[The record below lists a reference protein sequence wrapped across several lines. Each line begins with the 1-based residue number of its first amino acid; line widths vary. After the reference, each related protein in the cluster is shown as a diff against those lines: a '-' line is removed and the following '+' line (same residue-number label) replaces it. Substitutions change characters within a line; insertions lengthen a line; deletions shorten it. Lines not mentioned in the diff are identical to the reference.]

1 MAKLTNSFASPG
13 VPMAAPA
20 LIETKNL
27 LAPGKAGPQETQR
40 VLSICNACR
49 YCEGMCPVFSTLAN
63 YREPVEAEYDYLANL
78 CHNCGACFDVCQYA
92 EPHPFALHVPNVLA
106 EQRLHSY
113 ERFAWPPMFARGLR
127 AEPKTLV
134 VGLLALLL
142 VLLLALGLVL
152 GGDGLWTSYTD
163 QGSFYAVMPHSVMV
177 LLGGGTFG
185 FAMLSLGI
193 SIYKFAR
200 HLELDVNALSHW
212 RVWVTALSAAATL
225 RYLGDAQGCQSL
237 SASQPAW
244 RRRWHH
250 VMAYGFALCFASTCV
265 ATLYHY
271 GFGWI
276 APYAW
281 SSLPVILGGLGGLG
295 LVLGPIGLVYL
306 KWTEWT
312 DLQQAVPII
321 GSKVS
326 ATAGDLTSSLATESP
341 ASEQLNLSFLLLLAW
356 VSATGLALLIGRDH
370 ASMPVI
376 LAVHLA
382 AVFCLFLLLP
392 FSKFVHAP
400 YRLLA
405 LLKHSR
411 SIGPSS

>member
-1 MAKLTNSFASPG
+1 MGKLTNSFSSPG
-13 VPMAAPA
+13 VLLADPA

-27 LAPGKAGPQETQR
+27 LAPGNAGPQETQR
-40 VLSICNACR
+40 VLSVCNACR

-63 YREPVEAEYDYLANL
+63 YREPALAEFDYLANL

-113 ERFAWPPMFARGLR
+113 EHFAWPSMFARGLR
-127 AEPKTLV
+127 AQPKVMV
-134 VGLLALLL
+134 VGLLALLS
-142 VLLLALGLVL
+142 VLLLGLGLVL
-152 GGDGLWTSYTD
+152 GGAGLWVSYAE
-163 QGSFYAVMPHSVMV
+163 QGSFYAVMPHTVMV

-185 FAMLSLGI
+185 FAMLSLAV
-193 SIYKFAR
+193 SIYRFAR
-200 HLELDVNALSHW
+200 HIELDVAVLSSW

-237 SASQPAW
+237 SESQPAW
-244 RRRWHH
+244 RRGWHH
-250 VMAYGFALCFASTCV
+250 LMAYGFALCFASTCV

-271 GFGWI
+271 GFGLI

-295 LVLGPIGLVYL
+295 LVVGPVGLVYL
-306 KWTEWT
+306 KWADRQKTVPPI
-312 DLQQAVPII
+312 VPIT
-321 GSKVS
+321 VS
-326 ATAGDLTSSLATESP
+326 TTDESRPSPATESP
-341 ASEQLNLSFLLLLAW
+341 GAEQLNLSFLLLLAW

-405 LLKHSR
+405 LLKHSA
-411 SIGPSS
+411 SVPPSS

>member
-1 MAKLTNSFASPG
+1 MVAD
-13 VPMAAPA
+13 PA

-27 LAPGKAGPQETQR
+27 LAPGNAGLEETQR
-40 VLSICNACR
+40 VLSVCNACR
-49 YCEGMCPVFSTLAN
+49 YCEGMCPVFSTLAS
-63 YREPVEAEYDYLANL
+63 YREPALAEFDYLANL

-106 EQRLHSY
+106 EQRLDSY
-113 ERFAWPPMFARGLR
+113 ERFAWPVMFAQGLR
-127 AEPKTLV
+127 AQPKVMV
-134 VGLLALLL
+134 VGLLALLS
-142 VLLLALGLVL
+142 VLLLGLGLVL
-152 GGDGLWTSYTD
+152 GGAGLWTSYAE
-163 QGSFYAVMPHSVMV
+163 QGSFYAVMPHAVMV

-185 FAMLSLGI
+185 FAMLSLTV
-193 SIYKFAR
+193 SIYRFAR
-200 HLELDVNALSHW
+200 HLGLDVPVLSSW

-237 SASQPAW
+237 SESRPAW
-244 RRRWHH
+244 RRVWHH
-250 VMAYGFALCFASTCV
+250 LMAYGFALCFASTCV

-281 SSLPVILGGLGGLG
+281 SSLPVILGSLGGIG
-295 LVLGPIGLVYL
+295 LVIGPVGLVYL
-306 KWTEWT
+306 KWAYPQKTVPTT
-312 DLQQAVPII
+312 DESI
-321 GSKVS
+321 S
-326 ATAGDLTSSLATESP
+326 SP
-341 ASEQLNLSFLLLLAW
+341 AFEALGTEQLNLSFLLLLAW

-405 LLKHSR
+405 LLKHSGPV
-411 SIGPSS
+411 GPSS